1 MRLDTLSSQ
10 PFEDGVDHLEAE
22 CRWLDSRLADH
33 VRSLR
38 DQGRFNED
46 PMHGLFLSEA
56 QVVAALERNHQLVG
70 EAPRDPVRAI
80 LDRRS
85 ALEPRPP
92 LVRLAKAFGLDEF
105 DRLALL
111 IVAAPA
117 LDRRFQGAFAYA
129 QNDVS
134 RRWPTVGLLL
144 DLLAGSAGER
154 LRLIDRFAAAA
165 PLMAGALIHFAAGE
179 EDKPLADRALAVDD
193 RIVHALLGL
202 EAGMDARLSACRAR
216 YAQGE
221 EADWKL
227 PRLGLDCPKGGLV
240 LIEAARDAGQRSM
253 VRRACAARGRRLL
266 LVDGEAAL
274 AASVAPGELG
284 RLLGREAMLGGA
296 ALLVEAGS
304 PSSPAGALEALA
316 AAAVAVGAPVFIAAP
331 PDRLEAE
338 RLPEDAQIARVRLPD
353 PEPARRRGWWE
364 AAIGPG
370 PEAERLAWST
380 RLGPATIGRLR
391 GTAPG
396 DAVPAARTL
405 AARRLPAVMQPV
417 PPRWNREELLLPASS
432 LARLDELTAFVAHW
446 PQVIDR
452 WGFGAAN
459 PQSRHCLAL
468 FAGPSGTG
476 KTMAA
481 SIVAA
486 AADLDLYRVNLA
498 AVFDKYIGE
507 TEKQLDR
514 LFDAAADAGVAL
526 LFDEADVL
534 FGSRTEVRDSHDR
547 YANLSVAYLLQRVES
562 HEGLVVLASNLPRN
576 MDEAFA
582 RRLSHVVP
590 FPMPDAAMRRGLW
603 QRSFP
608 AAAELDPAVDLPEIA
623 VTFELSG
630 GNIRNAA
637 LAAAYLAAA
646 DGGPIAMP
654 HLLRAIT
661 RELEKMGRAP
671 IAADFGRLHPQG

>member
-1 MRLDTLSSQ
+1 MRLDTLPAE
-10 PFEDGVDHLEAE
+10 PFADGIAHLEAE
-22 CRWLDSRLADH
+22 CRWLDARLADH
-33 VRSLR
+33 VRALR
-38 DQGRFNED
+38 EQGRFNED
-46 PMHGLFLSEA
+46 PTRGLFLTEA
-56 QVVAALERNHQLVG
+56 DVLAALERHRGQSG
-70 EAPRDPVRAI
+70 EAPRDPLRAI
-80 LDRRS
+80 VDRRS

-92 LVRLAKAFGLDEF
+92 LAAIASAFGLDEF

-117 LDRRFQGAFAYA
+117 LDRRFQTAFAFA

-144 DLLAGSAGER
+144 DLLAATPAER
-154 LRLIDRFAAAA
+154 LRRLDRFAAGA
-165 PLMAGALIHFAAGE
+165 PLMAGALIHCAAGD
-179 EDKPLADRALAVDD
+179 EDKPLADRALAADD
-193 RIVHALLGL
+193 RVVHALLGL
-202 EAGMDARLSACRAR
+202 DAGLDWRLADCGAR
-216 YAQGE
+216 YAGAE
-221 EADWKL
+221 EADWAL
-227 PRLGLDCPKGGLV
+227 PRLELPGYGLMLV
-240 LIEAARDAGQRSM
+240 EAARDCGQRAM
-253 VRRACAARGRRLL
+253 VAQACAGRGLRLL
-266 LVDGEAAL
+266 LVDAGSAL
-274 AASVAPGELG
+274 AGVVPPGTLG

-296 ALLVEAGS
+296 ALLVEAG
-304 PSSPAGALEALA
+304 PSAPSGALEALA
-316 AAAVAVGAPVFIAAP
+316 AAAVAVGAAVVVAAP
-331 PDRLEAE
+331 PDSLDSA
-338 RLPEDAQIARVRLPD
+338 RLPATVAVARLRLADPD
-353 PEPARRRGWWE
+353 PARRRGWWE
-364 AAIGPG
+364 AAIGAG
-370 PEAERLAWST
+370 PEADRLAWST
-380 RLGPATIGRLR
+380 RLGPATIGRLC

-396 DAVPAARTL
+396 EAVAAARAL

-417 PPRWNREELLLPASS
+417 PPRWRPEELLLPAPS
-432 LARLDELTAFVAHW
+432 LARLDELTAYVAHW

-459 PQSRHCLAL
+459 PQARHCLAL

-498 AVFDKYIGE
+498 SVFDKYIGE

-547 YANLSVAYLLQRVES
+547 YANLSVAYLLQRVEC

-582 RRLSHVVP
+582 RRLSHVVA
-590 FPMPDAAMRRGLW
+590 FPMPDPALRRALW
-603 QRSFP
+603 RGAFP

-623 VTFELSG
+623 ATFELSG

-646 DGGPIAMP
+646 DGGAIAMP

-671 IAADFGRLHPQG
+671 IAADFGRFQPQG

>member
-1 MRLDTLSSQ
+1 MRLDTLPAQ
-10 PFEDGVDHLEAE
+10 PFADGIDHLEAE

-38 DQGRFNED
+38 DQGLFNED
-46 PMHGLFLSEA
+46 PMRGLFLHEA
-56 QVVAALERNHQLVG
+56 DVMAALDRHQG
-70 EAPRDPVRAI
+70 PEAPRDRLREIV
-80 LDRRS
+80 DRRS

-92 LVRLAKAFGLDEF
+92 LAAIAEAFGLDEF
-105 DRLALL
+105 ERLALL
-111 IVAAPA
+111 VVAAPA
-117 LDRRFQGAFAYA
+117 LDRRFQTAFAYA

-144 DLLAGSAGER
+144 DLLTSTPGER
-154 LRLIDRFAAAA
+154 LRRLDRFAAAA

-193 RIVHALLGL
+193 RVVQALLGL
-202 EAGMDARLSACRAR
+202 EAGLD
-216 YAQGE
+216 
-221 EADWKL
+221 
-227 PRLGLDCPKGGLV
+227 PRLAACGASDAEDEHAEWTLPPLDLACPGGGLA
-240 LIEAARDAGQRSM
+240 LIEAARDAGQRAM
-253 VRRACAARGRRLL
+253 VRQACAAQGRGLL
-266 LVDGEAAL
+266 LVDGDAAL
-274 AASVAPGELG
+274 SGAIPPAELG

-296 ALLVEAGS
+296 ALLIEAGRS
-304 PSSPAGALEALA
+304 PSPAGALEALA
-316 AAAVAVGAPVFIAAP
+316 AAAGAVGTPVFVAAP
-331 PDRLEAE
+331 PDAFDSA
-338 RLPEDAQIARVRLPD
+338 RLPPSMAVARVRLAD
-353 PEPARRRGWWE
+353 PEPAQRLLWWE
-364 AAIGPG
+364 TAIGPG

-391 GTAPG
+391 GTPPG
-396 DAVPAARTL
+396 EAVRAARAL

-417 PPRWNREELLLPASS
+417 APRWSREELLLPGASLS
-432 LARLDELTAFVAHW
+432 RLDELTAYVAHW

-452 WGFGAAN
+452 WGFGAAS
-459 PQSRHCLAL
+459 PQARHCLAL

-481 SIVAA
+481 SLVAA

-514 LFDAAADAGVAL
+514 LFEAAADAGVAL

-562 HEGLVVLASNLPRN
+562 HEGLVILASNLPRN

-582 RRLSHVVP
+582 RRLSHVVA
-590 FPMPDAAMRRGLW
+590 FPMPDAAIRRALW
-603 QRSFP
+603 KGAFP
-608 AAAELDPAVDLPEIA
+608 AAAALDPSVDLPEIA
-623 VTFELSG
+623 ATFELSG

-646 DGGPIAMP
+646 DGGAIAMP

-671 IAADFGRLHPQG
+671 IAADFGRLRPQA

>member
-1 MRLDTLSSQ
+1 MRLDTLPTQ
-10 PFEDGVDHLEAE
+10 PFEDGIAHLEAE
-22 CRWLDSRLADH
+22 LRWLDARLADH

-38 DQGRFNED
+38 DQGRFSDD
-46 PMHGLFLSEA
+46 PMHGLFLREA
-56 QVVAALERNHQLVG
+56 DVVAALERHRG
-70 EAPRDPVRAI
+70 HDEAPRDPLRAI
-80 LDRRS
+80 VDRRS
-85 ALEPRPP
+85 SLEPRPP
-92 LVRLAKAFGLDEF
+92 LAAIAAAFGLDDF

-117 LDRRFQGAFAYA
+117 LDRRFQTAFAYA

-134 RRWPTVGLLL
+134 RRWPTIGLLL
-144 DLLAGSAGER
+144 DLLASTPGER
-154 LRLIDRFAAAA
+154 LRRLDRFAAAA
-165 PLMAGALIHFAAGE
+165 PLIAGALIHFAAGE
-179 EDKPLADRALAVDD
+179 EDKPIADRALAVDD
-193 RIVHALLGL
+193 RVVHALLGL
-202 EAGMDARLSACRAR
+202 EAGPDSRLAACGARFAE
-216 YAQGE
+216 GE
-221 EADWKL
+221 EAQWTL
-227 PRLGLDCPKGGLV
+227 PRIELACPERGLV
-240 LIEAARDAGQRSM
+240 LIEAAHDAGQRAL
-253 VRRACAARGRRLL
+253 VRQACAARSRRLL
-266 LVDGEAAL
+266 LVDGDAAL
-274 AASVAPGELG
+274 AGAVPPAALG
-284 RLLGREAMLGGA
+284 RLLGREAMLGDA
-296 ALLVEAGS
+296 ALLVEAGRS
-304 PSSPAGALEALA
+304 AAPAGALEALA
-316 AAAVAVGAPVFIAAP
+316 AAAVAVGSPLFVAAP
-331 PDRLEAE
+331 PDTLDST
-338 RLPEDAQIARVRLPD
+338 RLPETMAVARVRLADPD
-353 PEPARRRGWWE
+353 PAQRRGWWE
-364 AAIGPG
+364 TAIGPG
-370 PEAERLAWST
+370 AEAERLAWST

-391 GTAPG
+391 GTPPG
-396 DAVPAARTL
+396 DAVRAARAL

-417 PPRWNREELLLPASS
+417 PPRWRRDELLLPEAS
-432 LARLDELTAFVAHW
+432 LQRLDELTAFVAHW

-459 PQSRHCLAL
+459 PQARHCLAL

-514 LFDAAADAGVAL
+514 LFEAAADAGVAL

-562 HEGLVVLASNLPRN
+562 HEGLVILASNLPRN

-582 RRLSHVVP
+582 RRLSHVVA
-590 FPMPDAAMRRGLW
+590 FPMPDAAMRRALW
-603 QRSFP
+603 QGAFP
-608 AAAELDPAVDLPEIA
+608 TAAALDPAVDLPEIA
-623 VTFELSG
+623 ATFELSG

-646 DGGPIAMP
+646 DGGRIAMP

-671 IAADFGRLHPQG
+671 IAADFGRLQPQG